1 MFYLLPKRIFLVT
14 NRPFIVHIHQFQTE
28 ARFTVGVL
36 SSYYISRENSPIP
49 SRAHKPHQVHARLFE
64 LCDVFSPRA
73 APEKRF
79 SVEMEDEI

>member
-1 MFYLLPKRIFLVT
+1 MFYLLPKRIFFWLPIDRSSCIYINFRQKHDLLLEFCHLIT
-14 NRPFIVHIHQFQTE
+14 FHEKTHQYL
-28 ARFTVGVL
+28 R
-36 SSYYISRENSPIP
+36 
-49 SRAHKPHQVHARLFE
+49 ARLFE